1 MTEENVFSNLG
12 KKERAINRQ
21 KEKLNGD
28 ERLASLSAM
37 FFSDNKTKNSAI
49 NAVPKHEIVELAI
62 SDIQVNP
69 QVRTHFD
76 DNEIKALAES
86 IAENGLLQPI
96 VVRPENGKYTL
107 ICGEKRLRACDSLG
121 ETTIKSIIN
130 DKELTPQQILAL
142 QIVENLQRSDPPIVD
157 LSVAI
162 RRMSEECLL
171 SIDEIG
177 KLISMKK
184 TNVYNL
190 IAISKL
196 SDYEKETFKEMGITF
211 LRSYVAFRNAHTDS
225 DVVERFINRCN
236 QALADLEITG
246 DPEENTKEKRVALIT
261 TIFENVTADLKKI
274 KAKEIAADK
283 KKRDEEQEPE
293 LAIGKKL
300 SLSWDKIDKI
310 EPDLSVQLNDFLKEN
325 EDYKLETV
333 VAEAISQYL
342 KSMNGTL

>member
-1 MTEENVFSNLG
+1 MKNFLTVILT
-12 KKERAINRQ
+12 IM
-21 KEKLNGD
+21 L
-28 ERLASLSAM
+28 LSLSCDACGKGKEFKLLYWNIQNGM
-37 FFSDNKTKNSAI
+37 WHDQGNGYDGFVKF
-49 NAVPKHEIVELAI
+49 VQELDP
-62 SDIQVNP
+62 DICVWC
-69 QVRTHFD
+69 
-76 DNEIKALAES
+76 EAES
-86 IAENGLLQPI
+86 RYVTDKAVKMQM
-96 VVRPENGKYTL
+96 PEDQYLPWNWDILAARYGHKYTL